1 MKHSHFIEFL
11 SLRLQQPL
19 PGWDSHKKMSPLIN
33 GAIPTGYTK
42 IPQEAKKSAAAIL
55 LYPRSNESELL
66 LTVRS
71 QKVSHH
77 KGQISLPGGRSE
89 ENEHSIDTALRETHE
104 EIGIHPSYIKII
116 GALSPLYVPPSQSL
130 MNIIVGELHAHHE
143 FTINTDE
150 VQEVFSISL
159 DTLLHTDITFHSKQR
174 SNGIEVI
181 APVWEIHPTTHLWG
195 ATAMILNELL
205 WLYKEFKEHIYE

>member
-33 GAIPTGYTK
+33 GTIPFGYTT
-42 IPQEAKKSAAAIL
+42 IPHDAKKSAAAIL
-55 LYPRSNESELL
+55 LYPRSDASELL
-66 LTVRS
+66 LTLRS

-89 ENEHSIDTALRETHE
+89 ENEHSIETALRETHE
-104 EIGIHPSYIKII
+104 EIGIDPSCINVI

-143 FTINTDE
+143 FSINPDE

-159 DTLLHTDITFHSKQR
+159 DTLLNTDITFHSKQR

-205 WLYKEFKEHIYE
+205 WLYKEFKEHFYE